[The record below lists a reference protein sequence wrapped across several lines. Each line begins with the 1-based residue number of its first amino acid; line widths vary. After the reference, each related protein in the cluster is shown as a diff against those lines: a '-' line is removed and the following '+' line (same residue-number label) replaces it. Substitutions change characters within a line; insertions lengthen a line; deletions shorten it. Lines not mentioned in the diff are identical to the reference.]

1 MRRSLFLAALGAVL
15 VGVAFASPA
24 FAGSPALGRWFSWSA
39 SRQTVTVVLVA
50 GYDSANNGF
59 NFDGYGRGM
68 LLVRV
73 PLGWRV
79 VVKCENASSMRRSC
93 AIVSNPQTI
102 EPAFPGAAS
111 PMPVLGLLTGQT
123 ARFAFT
129 VSRAGSYRITCLV
142 PGDEQ
147 ARMWDLLEVGGVT
160 RPVISTRTGF

>member
-1 MRRSLFLAALGAVL
+1 MRRLLLLAAPSAVL
-15 VGVAFASPA
+15 GCAALASA
-24 FAGSPALGRWFSWSA
+24 FAGSPAVGRWLSWNA
-39 SRQTVTVVLVA
+39 SRQTVTLVLVA
-50 GYDSANNGF
+50 GYDNANNGF

-93 AIVSNPQTI
+93 AIVSNPQTF

-111 PMPVLGLLTGQT
+111 PMPLLGLLTGQS

-147 ARMWDLLEVGGVT
+147 ARMWDLLEVGGIA